1 MSDIFIISAIFIFIL
16 CIFAIIFVTLI
27 NSYAKERQELVKI
40 IASKNYSEYA
50 SFNTHPEEKQNN
62 HVNMVNNQLKKMN
75 KSKT

>member
-50 SFNTHPEEKQNN
+50 SFNIQPEEKQNN

-75 KSKT
+75 KPKT